1 LALAFLQ
8 YGRWERE
15 RDNEKER
22 EKEKKGRK
30 IKANDRSEKR

>member
-1 LALAFLQ
+1 LAFLQ